1 MRIKFT
7 LEYDGTNYHG
17 WQFQEGLPTI
27 QGTVE
32 AAMARALGGQ
42 VVSLT
47 VAGRTDA
54 GVHALG
60 QVAHGD
66 FASHTQPWALQ
77 QATNHYL
84 KGKNIVILSAEEV
97 AADFHARFSAQQKE
111 YAYHII
117 NRRAPL
123 TLQAYKAWH
132 VPWPMD
138 CTLMQ
143 EGANYLLGYH
153 DFTSFRASQCQAK
166 NAMRTLD
173 KFIIEQ
179 AGPRI
184 ACRITAKSFLHHQ
197 VRNMVGTLLSVA
209 THRRF
214 PSAIKDILEAKD
226 RTKAGI
232 TAPAHGLYLNHVL
245 Y

>member
-7 LEYDGTNYHG
+7 LEYDGTSYHG
-17 WQFQEGLPTI
+17 WQFQDGLPTI

-32 AAMARALGGQ
+32 EAMAKALGGLT
-42 VVSLT
+42 VSLT

-66 FASHTQPWALQ
+66 FAPFTRPWVLQ

-84 KGKNIVILSAEEV
+84 KGKNIVILCAEEV
-97 AADFHARFSAQQKE
+97 EEDFHARFSAREKE
-111 YAYHII
+111 YIYRII
-117 NRRAPL
+117 NRRPPL
-123 TLQAYKAWH
+123 TLQADKAWH

-138 CTLMQ
+138 CALMQ
-143 EGANYLLGYH
+143 EGANHLLGYH
-153 DFTSFRASQCQAK
+153 DFSSFRASQCQAK
-166 NAMRTLD
+166 SAMRTLD
-173 KFIIEQ
+173 KFIIQQE
-179 AGPRI
+179 GPHI
-184 ACRITAKSFLHHQ
+184 ECRIIAKSFLHHQ
-197 VRNMVGTLLSVA
+197 VRNMVGTLIGAA
-209 THRRF
+209 TQRHP
-214 PSAIKDILEAKD
+214 PSAIKNILEAKD
-226 RTKAGI
+226 RTQAGI